1 MDLLAFL
8 MTQLTHTILRF
19 SIGVKLWFR
28 QRYMDNP
35 RRCSA
40 CLCVHSAQHFF
51 SMKVSRLLPS
61 DSKACKARISAHS
74 ITLWTSNCTSTVVA
88 YLFHQNRLDLFP
100 PRAVQLLATPFCR
113 GSVRIDLTLP
123 QSNIL
128 WRPALL
134 PFFFLSSGH
143 GKRLQLVPT
152 IMSYWLHFS

>member
-1 MDLLAFL
+1 
-8 MTQLTHTILRF
+8 
-19 SIGVKLWFR
+19 
-28 QRYMDNP
+28 
-35 RRCSA
+35 
-40 CLCVHSAQHFF
+40 
-51 SMKVSRLLPS
+51 MKVSRLLPS

-100 PRAVQLLATPFCR
+100 PHAVQLLATPFCR